1 MDFKELNLKQKFL
14 EDKKSFVYTDNDN
27 ISHQIFVFKTIS
39 SRDKND
45 LLQIT
50 FQKSE
55 INNQYNELLLEIF
68 FHLNILYLYTDINFS
83 EEDRLD
89 QMELYDILENNGII
103 DNVIAIMEENQ
114 EYTNLRNL
122 LIQQLKR
129 REKYKGSAAAIIESL
144 VLGLPK
150 NIDVIQNLM
159 KDWNPE
165 DFQQVINFAQAANG
179 NRPIEAD
186 EE

>member
-14 EDKKSFVYTDNDN
+14 EDKKSFIYTDNDN

-83 EEDRLD
+83 EED
-89 QMELYDILENNGII
+89 
-103 DNVIAIMEENQ
+103 
-114 EYTNLRNL
+114 
-122 LIQQLKR
+122 
-129 REKYKGSAAAIIESL
+129 
-144 VLGLPK
+144 
-150 NIDVIQNLM
+150 
-159 KDWNPE
+159 
-165 DFQQVINFAQAANG
+165 
-179 NRPIEAD
+179 
-186 EE
+186 

>member
-1 MDFKELNLKQKFL
+1 
-14 EDKKSFVYTDNDN
+14 
-27 ISHQIFVFKTIS
+27 
-39 SRDKND
+39 
-45 LLQIT
+45 
-50 FQKSE
+50 
-55 INNQYNELLLEIF
+55 
-68 FHLNILYLYTDINFS
+68 
-83 EEDRLD
+83 
-89 QMELYDILENNGII
+89 MELYDILENNGII

-129 REKYKGSAAAIIESL
+129 REKYKGSAAAVIESL

-150 NIDVIQNLM
+150 NIDAIQNLM